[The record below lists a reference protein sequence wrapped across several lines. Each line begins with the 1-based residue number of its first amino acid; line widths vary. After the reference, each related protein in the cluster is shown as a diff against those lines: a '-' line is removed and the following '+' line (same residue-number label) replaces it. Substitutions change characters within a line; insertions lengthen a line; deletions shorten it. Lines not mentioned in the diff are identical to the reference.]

1 MFKVKKN
8 TKMSKI
14 FAAYNQR
21 MGLSEG
27 TVRFNFDGCVDYV
40 GRECARLSRT
50 MSVQRQGSR
59 STRARGKE
67 YAGCV

>member
-14 FAAYNQR
+14 FSAYNQR

-27 TVRFNFDGCVDYV
+27 TVRFNFDGCVGV
-40 GRECARLSRT
+40 RPCGQGCAR
-50 MSVQRQGSR
+50 
-59 STRARGKE
+59 
-67 YAGCV
+67 